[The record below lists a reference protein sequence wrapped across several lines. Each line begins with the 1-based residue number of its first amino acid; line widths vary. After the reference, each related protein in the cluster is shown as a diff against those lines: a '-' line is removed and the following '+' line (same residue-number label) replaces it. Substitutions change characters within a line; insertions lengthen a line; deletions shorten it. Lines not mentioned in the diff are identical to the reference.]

1 MTKYKKGK
9 VVKGSVTGIE
19 SYGIFVSLDEFYSG
33 LIHISEISH
42 NYVKNITDF
51 VTIGDI
57 IYTEIIDVDE
67 KLSQLKLSIKNID
80 YKKNNIFKRRKIKET
95 SLGFK
100 SLEKKL
106 PSWIK
111 ENIRKGSNFIDK
123 QFYKWYINLRP
134 EVLGD

>member
-9 VVKGSVTGIE
+9 IVKGTVTGIE

-51 VTIGDI
+51 VNISDI
-57 IYTEIIDVDE
+57 IFTEILDVDE

-80 YKKNNIFKRRKIKET
+80 YKKNNNFKKRKIKET

-100 SLEKKL
+100 TLEQKL
-106 PSWIK
+106 PTWIN
-111 ENIRKGSNFIDK
+111 ENIRKSINFVDK
-123 QFYKWYINLRP
+123 
-134 EVLGD
+134 